1 MQIHSNT
8 VTLPRATFQ
17 RYVNVQAFVCRNTLG
32 ETEEYIS
39 DVRCDAA
46 SVTRD
51 PRCRVTRDT

>member
-32 ETEEYIS
+32 ETEDYIS
-39 DVRCDAA
+39 DAA
-46 SVTRD
+46 SAIFVTRD
-51 PRCRVTRDT
+51 PRCRVSRDT